1 MATLTNQ
8 KIKDTYNGL
17 LKTSDNAAI
26 DGTLKNLQDGVGNDL
41 PIQVSNTTIKFTGT
55 VEGLAAGG
63 LVAGT
68 PADSMKSADTL
79 TTNPAVVTGAKS
91 IAIGEDAQDLATG
104 ESNIAIG
111 TGART
116 VDNPGGGAGE
126 SSVAIGVNASAEN
139 LGIAIGKDTKAGGTS
154 GSNSRCIA
162 IGEAAEAPNN
172 GAIALG
178 YDAYSRGQ
186 NSVAI
191 GTESNVSGFYT
202 GAVCIGLQSEITGGF
217 QTIAIGQKAAT
228 SATNAI
234 AIGGGTNTT
243 NRTEATQNGAVALG
257 AGVKANIIDTVS
269 VKALE
274 VQTDSTPTAG
284 GIIMSDA
291 GGTDRRL
298 NITASGGLQ
307 VDGNAVGGATQ
318 FELPAFT
325 VPANATS
332 DICYAVVTIPANT
345 FAAGDILELRS
356 LEKRD
361 SLNNTVYESYWFSE
375 QSQTVGT
382 AVQAG
387 TAYQQAGI
395 QSADNGS
402 TYYQK
407 TLWIDAT
414 NTTVFPYGAANET
427 SAGVVQGGDPVESQ
441 PVDWTVTQ
449 YFYYQGYSDATV
461 GTVENFGTLLRKI
474 N

>member
-8 KIKDTYNGL
+8 KIKDTYDGL
-17 LKTSDNAAI
+17 IKTSDNGGI
-26 DGTLKNLQDGVGNDL
+26 
-41 PIQVSNTTIKFTGT
+41 TGT
-55 VEGLAAGG
+55 FKQLTDGLGTNIPIEVSETDLRILSNSIQITDTAQTNGFSISNASMLFGGTVDFSSATITGLAAGG

-68 PADSMKSADTL
+68 GTNSMKSAASL
-79 TTNPAVVTGAKS
+79 TATAAVASSTGT
-91 IAIGEDAQDLATG
+91 IALGDG
-104 ESNIAIG
+104 
-111 TGART
+111 
-116 VDNPGGGAGE
+116 
-126 SSVAIGVNASAEN
+126 ASAISFQ
-139 LGIAIGKDTKAGGTS
+139 GIAIGQGAETKDG
-154 GSNSRCIA
+154 
-162 IGEAAEAPNN
+162 
-172 GAIALG
+172 IALG
-178 YDAYSRGQ
+178 KDADTAGF
-186 NSVAI
+186 AA
-191 GTESNVSGFYT
+191 GT
-202 GAVCIGLQSEITGGF
+202 
-217 QTIAIGQKAAT
+217 
-228 SATNAI
+228 AI
-234 AIGGGTNTT
+234 AIGNAAAANSYRGIAIGNNTSC
-243 NRTEATQNGAVALG
+243 NAEDGVALG
-257 AGVKANIIDTVS
+257 QGANAARSGDVAIGDGANTTGSGSGNTIALGVS
-269 VKALE
+269 AL
-274 VQTDSTPTAG
+274 VPSAVNARALALQTNSTPTAG

-307 VDGNAVGGATQ
+307 VDGNAVGGGAQ

-387 TAYQQAGI
+387 TSYQQAGI

-414 NTTVFPYGAANET
+414 NTTVFPYGTANET